1 MEDFLSLIFML
12 AAAGTVL
19 GVVFGVV
26 ASFIRIGVLLAPI
39 IVGISLAILFYQLND
54 YDIDFNDRADQ
65 IIDLLKNID
74 IPSLPETN

>member
-19 GVVFGVV
+19 GIVFGVV

-54 YDIDFNDRADQ
+54 YDIDFNERSDQ
-65 IIDLLKNID
+65 IIEMLKKID